1 MSKKRNKPPE
11 NLEQL
16 LQEAAQRGV
25 TPEEMK
31 EQRVSFA
38 MGMLSSDSK
47 ITKDEMR
54 KLIDKQWELY
64 PIVPERT
71 GGLGLYPLFL
81 ALPLD

>member
-1 MSKKRNKPPE
+1 MSKKHNKPPE

-16 LQEAAQRGV
+16 LQEAAQKGV

-54 KLIDKQWELY
+54 KLINKQCL
-64 PIVPERT
+64 
-71 GGLGLYPLFL
+71 
-81 ALPLD
+81 